1 MATISPEILTLG
13 QIRHRYDG
21 EWVLI
26 AYTQLDDH
34 LQVIAG
40 EVLAH
45 SRDRDTL
52 YASLSL
58 GRGKDVAI
66 ECFAEVPEDMA
77 FIL

>member
-1 MATISPEILTLG
+1 MATNVLTLEEMR
-13 QIRHRYDG
+13 QRYDG
-21 EWVLI
+21 EWLLI
-26 AYTQLDDH
+26 AYTQLDEN

-45 SRDRDTL
+45 SSDRDTL